1 MGSSPLARGTPSAIE
16 AASRTIGLIP
26 AHAGKHTTVRV
37 FLSLSGGSSPL
48 TRGPSPLRSIAKM
61 RPGLIPAHAGNTPW
75 RLPHTAT
82 GGLIPAHAGNTPVRM
97 MSTQVAWAHP
107 RSRGEHIH
115 KPGSEDRP
123 AGSSPLTR
131 GTPIHHWHES
141 APARLIPAHAGN
153 TLADK
158 ARHPT
163 EEQKIFSFHT
173 YIRG

>member
-82 GGLIPAHAGNTPVRM
+82 GGLIPAHAGNT
-97 MSTQVAWAHP
+97 STSPAQKTGQRAHP
-107 RSRGEHIH
+107 RSRGEHRFTIGTKARLH
-115 KPGSEDRP
+115 
-123 AGSSPLTR
+123 GSSPLTR
-131 GTPIHHWHES
+131 GTH
-141 APARLIPAHAGN
+141 LL
-153 TLADK
+153 T
-158 ARHPT
+158 RHGTPPKSKKYSVST
-163 EEQKIFSFHT
+163 RI
-173 YIRG
+173 